1 MHVHHSF
8 DMWADCCAGGRA
20 KAEVGYE
27 MAVHHINVDPIRA
40 LRFYSFDFS
49 AEISEVSRKDGGCNF
64 NRSIKGHG
72 AAFLDDSLFAHS

>member
-1 MHVHHSF
+1 MHVHHRF

-40 LRFYSFDFS
+40 LRFDSFDLS
-49 AEISEVSRKDGGCNF
+49 AEICEV
-64 NRSIKGHG
+64 
-72 AAFLDDSLFAHS
+72 